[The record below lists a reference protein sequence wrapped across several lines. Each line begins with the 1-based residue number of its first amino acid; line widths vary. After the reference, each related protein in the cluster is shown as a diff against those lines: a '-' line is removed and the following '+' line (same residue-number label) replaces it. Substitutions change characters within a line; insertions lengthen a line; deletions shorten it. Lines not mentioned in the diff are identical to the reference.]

1 MKQGDVEKES
11 ANWDKIKI
19 YIDNLLADE
28 RSTLGDINKSSLTFQ
43 VDGAGNT
50 LSVTGGGTDFDNQG
64 RIAKQEDK
72 QYVRWNKL
80 TDSRIKLKNVN
91 YSFSMFQLSL
101 ITFMVLLPIIIFH
114 IYEYAAN
121 VNDSE
126 RLVNSIRLVSLTSE
140 MWNMNNLLKQALITT
155 ILFNNTRPILG
166 KPSADAYAELS
177 FSFRNS
183 IMPDLLNMREQVL
196 PKDFEEFYVN
206 MTSQYKVCDLLKTYG
221 SGSAKC
227 GDNSLTSQ
235 DINYLMF
242 LRSLL
247 SITDDVYETWKALR
261 RHANVTTELMT
272 TPKLKNFIGITHN
285 YSIVRDL
292 YYTIQSPLSQS
303 LYTLLDTSMA
313 NEGGGRTGQQDQNQ
327 RWQYYVIFVIPMTF
341 ITSAAFYYFVYTRL
355 TVVVHSF
362 WHTAFLIPMNL
373 IKKNALLDKFFK
385 TLAGRAKTKI
395 SFF

>member
-50 LSVTGGGTDFDNQG
+50 LSVTGGGTDFDNQR

-80 TDSRIKLKNVN
+80 TDSRIKLKSVN
-91 YSFSMFQLSL
+91 YSFGMFQLSL
-101 ITFMVLLPIIIFH
+101 ITFMVLFPIIIFH

-126 RLVNSIRLVSLTSE
+126 RLHNSIRLVSLTSE

-155 ILFNNTRPILG
+155 ILFNNTRPILS

-183 IMPDLLNMREQVL
+183 IMPDLLNMRDKAL

-206 MTSQYKVCDLLKTYG
+206 MISQYRVCDLLKTYG
-221 SGSAKC
+221 SGNAKC

-242 LRSLL
+242 LRSLV
-247 SITDDVYETWKALR
+247 SITDDIYETWKALR
-261 RHANVTTELMT
+261 RHANVTTDLMT
-272 TPKLKNFIGITHN
+272 TPKFKNFIGITHN

-292 YYTIQSPLSQS
+292 YYAIQSPLSQS
-303 LYTLLDTSMA
+303 LSTLLDTSMA
-313 NEGGGRTGQQDQNQ
+313 NEGGSRTGQQDQNQ

-355 TVVVHSF
+355 TVVVYSF